1 MAERVLGKDEA
12 AGSVPAGGSML
23 TWRSWQ
29 HVTLPRWGRGFARPA
44 PLHAVVAQLAERDV
58 ANVEVAGS

>member
-1 MAERVLGKDEA
+1 
-12 AGSVPAGGSML
+12 ML